1 MDWSKW
7 TKFYIPVN
15 VRGKNHW
22 ILAVVELLSWR
33 IVVYD
38 SILWVSGS
46 KKELEQHMMPYTTI
60 FPLLLQRTG
69 KFESYKDE
77 FGRDMKLA
85 SASRS
90 IVPINA
96 QTWVYDSFIFSG
108 SIKNIVLSYFN
119 TTYYLFY
126 CRGDCGV
133 YMLKTCELLSASML
147 LSHGRHLNDKVMD
160 TIRMKYAIDLYTN
173 SCS

>member
-1 MDWSKW
+1 M
-7 TKFYIPVN
+7 
-15 VRGKNHW
+15 
-22 ILAVVELLSWR
+22 VELLTWR

-38 SILWVSGS
+38 SILWVTGS

-60 FPLLLQRTG
+60 FPLLLQKTG
-69 KFESYKDE
+69 KFESYKDK
-77 FGRDMKLA
+77 FSRDMKLA

-96 QTWVYDSFIFSG
+96 QTWVCDSFMFSC
-108 SIKNIVLSYFN
+108 SIKYIVLSHFN
-119 TTYYLFY
+119 NTCYLFY

-133 YMLKTCELLSASML
+133 YMLKTCELFLLSML

-160 TIRMKYAIDLYTN
+160 TIRMKYAIDLYTYY
-173 SCS
+173 CS

>member
-1 MDWSKW
+1 MAKYTSQFAKGACVLSDEFSQALYGIWAEIGRPPRDYEFSDVILEYTIGVRPQRGRDWSTC

-22 ILAVVELLSWR
+22 ILAVIELLSWR
-33 IVVYD
+33 IIVYD

-46 KKELEQHMMPYTTI
+46 KKELEQHMMPYTII

-69 KFESYKDE
+69 MLESYTVK

-90 IVPINA
+90 IVPINT
-96 QTWVYDSFIFSG
+96 QT
-108 SIKNIVLSYFN
+108 
-119 TTYYLFY
+119 
-126 CRGDCGV
+126 
-133 YMLKTCELLSASML
+133 
-147 LSHGRHLNDKVMD
+147 
-160 TIRMKYAIDLYTN
+160 
-173 SCS
+173 